1 MNRPSDPRWRD
12 DATCREVDAEAFFPE
27 PGASPY
33 AAKRVCAVCPV
44 RVECLTDALNRRDI
58 AYGVLGGLTPRERR
72 ELLRH
77 QTTTTAQ
84 AEPIRS
90 AA

>member
-1 MNRPSDPRWRD
+1 M
-12 DATCREVDAEAFFPE
+12 FFPE
-27 PGASPY
+27 TGGSVRE
-33 AAKRVCAVCPV
+33 AKRVCAGCPV
-44 RVECLTDALNRRDI
+44 RGDCLEYALDRGDI

-77 QTTTTAQ
+77 QTTTATATAAQ
-84 AEPIRS
+84 TEPIRS